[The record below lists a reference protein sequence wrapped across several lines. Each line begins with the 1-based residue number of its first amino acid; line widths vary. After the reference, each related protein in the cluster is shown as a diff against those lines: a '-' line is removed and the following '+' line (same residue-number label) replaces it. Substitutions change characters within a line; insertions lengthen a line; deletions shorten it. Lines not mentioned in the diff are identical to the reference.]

1 LNLRQGWRRGE
12 AHLPPHRRPRTRT
25 NFLNDPNVVTV
36 NGGTLDLNGFS
47 NQIGGLAGSGGT
59 VLNNGGAASVF
70 NVGIDDTNTVNTEYS
85 GIIQNGSSNLSLT
98 KRGAGTQTLSGV
110 NTYTG
115 HTTVSGGTLAINGS
129 IVSPVTGEGGSIGGT
144 GAISNTVTVL
154 AGGSIAPGAPVG
166 AFTVTGAINSSGT
179 AFMEIDRTNTPAISD
194 RLVGLSSVTL
204 GGSLV
209 VTNIGEALQAG
220 DAFQLFS
227 GAPLNLAFSNITLP
241 GLGSGLA
248 WSNSLSLNGS
258 IAVVVSTLNTTATNI
273 TAKVSG
279 ANLEVSWPD
288 DHTGW
293 QLQVQTN
300 SVSVGLGSNWVP
312 WTGSVGTNQVFVPI
326 DPANGA
332 VFLRLVYP
340 PQ

>member
-1 LNLRQGWRRGE
+1 MNLRQGWRRGE

-36 NGGTLDLNGFS
+36 NGGTLDLNDFS

-70 NVGIDDTNTVNTEYS
+70 KVGIDDNNTVNTEYS
-85 GIIQNGSSNLSLT
+85 GIIQNGSSTLSLT

-115 HTTVSGGTLAINGS
+115 PTTVSGGTLAINGS

-220 DAFQLFS
+220 DAFQLFLQ
-227 GAPLNLAFSNITLP
+227 GKRVKFP
-241 GLGSGLA
+241 GG
-248 WSNSLSLNGS
+248 
-258 IAVVVSTLNTTATNI
+258 
-273 TAKVSG
+273 G
-279 ANLEVSWPD
+279 ANRRGPSP
-288 DHTGW
+288 
-293 QLQVQTN
+293 
-300 SVSVGLGSNWVP
+300 
-312 WTGSVGTNQVFVPI
+312 
-326 DPANGA
+326 
-332 VFLRLVYP
+332 R
-340 PQ
+340 